1 MTMKRPAT
9 IEDYQEL
16 VHQAIIEVDDLRAAV
31 EFDEE
36 FMEGALNFVDI
47 LDDHLKTL
55 HNSIKD
61 GTYNFADED
70 LPFMAFVKGQSN
82 LVLPFK
88 GLLTLI
94 NSTHRKGLENAEN

>member
-16 VHQAIIEVDDLRAAV
+16 VNQAIFEVDDLRAAV

-36 FMEGALNFVDI
+36 FMEGALNFVDTM
-47 LDDHLKTL
+47 DGQLKQL

-61 GTYNFADED
+61 GSYTFADED
-70 LPFMAFVKGQSN
+70 LPFMPFVKVQSN

-88 GLLTLI
+88 GLLVLI
-94 NSTHRKGLENAEN
+94 NSTHRKGLENAED

>member
-1 MTMKRPAT
+1 MAMKRPAT
-9 IEDYQEL
+9 IADFKEL
-16 VHQAIIEVDDLRAAV
+16 VNQAIYEVDDLRAAV

-47 LDDHLKTL
+47 LEEQLKTL
-55 HNSIKD
+55 HRSIKD
-61 GTYNFADED
+61 DSYVFVNED
-70 LPFMAFVKGQSN
+70 LPFMAFVKEQSN

-94 NSTHRKGLENAEN
+94 NSTHRRGLEKAED